1 MLDPDG
7 GIAST
12 LRKYRR
18 AAPSHPRA
26 ESDCCA
32 SWELRRRHAC
42 HGCGKAGSRGRSTVT
57 RGVAGVAWEDFWR
70 GCRGS
75 VGVVGVCGACLVVV
89 WCGVRV
95 LGGVLEPARSLLAHG
110 THWQKAR
117 ALLAGLLP
125 AGPITARPPTLRAKT
140 ADLEACTLLFP
151 PFCPILPRLETPNDH
166 ALAPDGP
173 TARRNIA
180 SPTPDCFGDGDI
192 ESGLTDTSSC
202 TMAFFAMGWHK
213 PDNVAGSSAPA
224 IMVGLFVATGGLLFG
239 YDTG

>member
-1 MLDPDG
+1 M
-7 GIAST
+7 
-12 LRKYRR
+12 LRKLGT
-18 AAPSHPRA
+18 APAPHLSRMRKG
-26 ESDCCA
+26 
-32 SWELRRRHAC
+32 WVKGKK
-42 HGCGKAGSRGRSTVT
+42 HGDQGGWPGGDERTFG
-57 RGVAGVAWEDFWR
+57 GD
-70 GCRGS
+70 GCRG
-75 VGVVGVCGACLVVV
+75 VGGPLVCVV
-89 WCGVRV
+89 WCMSGSVCV
-95 LGGVLEPARSLLAHG
+95 VWWCAGAGGCAALLEPAQSLLAHG

-125 AGPITARPPTLRAKT
+125 AGPITARPPDLRAKT

-151 PFCPILPRLETPNDH
+151 PFCPILPRLDTPNDH

-180 SPTPDCFGDGDI
+180 SPTPDCFGDSDI
-192 ESGLTDTSSC
+192 ESGLTGTSSC
-202 TMAFFAMGWHK
+202 TMAIFAMGWHK